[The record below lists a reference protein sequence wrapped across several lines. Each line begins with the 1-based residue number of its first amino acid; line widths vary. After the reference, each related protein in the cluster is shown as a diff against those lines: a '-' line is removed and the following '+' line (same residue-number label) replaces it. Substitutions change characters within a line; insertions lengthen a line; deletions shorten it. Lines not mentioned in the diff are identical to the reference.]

1 MSLVDI
7 HVRRRDI
14 GALENEKLTRANQN
28 NIKVKVQ
35 DH

>member
-7 HVRRRDI
+7 RRRDI
-14 GALENEKLTRANQN
+14 GQLENEKLTRANQN

>member
-7 HVRRRDI
+7 RRRDI
-14 GALENEKLTRANQN
+14 GPLENEKLTRANQN
-28 NIKVKVQ
+28 NINVKVQ

>member
-7 HVRRRDI
+7 RRRDI
-14 GALENEKLTRANQN
+14 GPLENEKLT